1 MPSTPLSARRAGRA
15 GTPGFRPDDAAAGA
29 TPPPS
34 PARET
39 RPGLVRSRWLGKL
52 IRGGLTAPGGAA
64 CVVPVGPPRR
74 FNMLGAHTPFSAIP
88 AYDVRLIQPGVPP
101 STPMSQKTEE
111 RSEHSGTDAVE
122 LRGSPRRSDDPIIG
136 GLHRKH
142 SVTILLHSRSLV
154 NKSVIKILRT
164 HRFADRFVATS
175 SRSRRP
181 SPSWRR

>member
-15 GTPGFRPDDAAAGA
+15 GTRDSDPMTRPQA
-29 TPPPS
+29 PRRPPS

-39 RPGLVRSRWLGKL
+39 RPGLVRSQWLGKL

-101 STPMSQKTEE
+101 STPMSQKD
-111 RSEHSGTDAVE
+111 RGTQ
-122 LRGSPRRSDDPIIG
+122 
-136 GLHRKH
+136 
-142 SVTILLHSRSLV
+142 
-154 NKSVIKILRT
+154 
-164 HRFADRFVATS
+164 
-175 SRSRRP
+175 
-181 SPSWRR
+181 